1 MLNMSVGGGTETGE
15 VTVATTDNKGM
26 SIEYWADR
34 CTDRIVHVGNDPLYP
49 SPIRDQAIAFK
60 EQVRQTINH
69 YIKQAVKSDR
79 TTLYNLFVQQGH
91 TDMAEILRRL

>member
-60 EQVRQTINH
+60 
-69 YIKQAVKSDR
+69 SDR